1 MLLLGPCCASSHFS
15 PSKRLQLLKQNS
27 CRVQKI
33 DQPRLHLHSRLEES
47 LGSKGAQEQEAKEA
61 ILLSLFLSW
70 IPEDICYEFSFKVTL
85 LVHGEEGLRTAER
98 TTAVLYKQD
107 LRTLSNLSAEE
118 ARQVFQG
125 APYLR

>member
-1 MLLLGPCCASSHFS
+1 M
-15 PSKRLQLLKQNS
+15 KQNS
-27 CRVQKI
+27 SRVQKI
-33 DQPRLHLHSRLEES
+33 DQPKLHLHSRLEES

-61 ILLSLFLSW
+61 ILLSLFLWW

-85 LVHGEEGLRTAER
+85 LVHGEEGLRTAKR

-107 LRTLSNLSAEE
+107 LRTLSKLSAEE